1 MFLTFSV
8 ISFRARRRWHSA
20 NAAAE
25 TCPKSFRNDAKIHPK
40 SIKNPSKIDQS
51 GAQERQNRQ
60 NDVQERILE
69 KGPFQDPPGGGRV
82 QARTAPLGRHLG
94 DFGRHFGHRWAP
106 RGSQNRAFWH
116 QEASKVG
123 KMKSRMRHQKEY
135 EFSLEFIL
143 KNVRF

>member
-1 MFLTFSV
+1 MFLAFSV

-69 KGPFQDPPGGGRV
+69 KGPFQDPPRGGAYRRV
-82 QARTAPLGRHLG
+82 QRLLGATFAILGAVLDTAGRQG
-94 DFGRHFGHRWAP
+94 GPKIEHFGAR
-106 RGSQNRAFWH
+106 
-116 QEASKVG
+116 K
-123 KMKSRMRHQKEY
+123 HQKSE
-135 EFSLEFIL
+135 
-143 KNVRF
+143 K